1 MANKTIIMAE
11 VNMDLVNKQEI
22 SVTLDQVY
30 EAVEQAISEEMA
42 TIMSELANDNVK
54 INKNLVRINLQLS
67 DILVRLSII
76 EDKVV

>member
-1 MANKTIIMAE
+1 
-11 VNMDLVNKQEI
+11 MDLVNKQEI

-30 EAVEQAISEEMA
+30 EAVEQAISEEAEGLKRPML
-42 TIMSELANDNVK
+42 ELIENHDI
-54 INKNLVRINLQLS
+54 INKNLVRVNLQLS

>member
-1 MANKTIIMAE
+1 
-11 VNMDLVNKQEI
+11 MDLVNKQEI

-42 TIMSELANDNVK
+42 TIMSELANDNVM

>member
-1 MANKTIIMAE
+1 
-11 VNMDLVNKQEI
+11 MDLVNKQEI

-42 TIMSELANDNVK
+42 TIMSDLANDNVM

>member
-1 MANKTIIMAE
+1 
-11 VNMDLVNKQEI
+11 MDLVNKQEI

-30 EAVEQAISEEMA
+30 EAVEQAISEEAECLKRPML
-42 TIMSELANDNVK
+42 ELIENHDI
-54 INKNLVRINLQLS
+54 INKNLVRVNLQLS

>member
-1 MANKTIIMAE
+1 
-11 VNMDLVNKQEI
+11 MDLVNKQEI

-42 TIMSELANDNVK
+42 TIMSELANDNVM

-67 DILVRLSII
+67 DILVRLSIL

>member
-30 EAVEQAISEEMA
+30 EAVEQAISEERA
-42 TIMSELANDNVK
+42 TIMSE
-54 INKNLVRINLQLS
+54 
-67 DILVRLSII
+67 
-76 EDKVV
+76 

>member
-1 MANKTIIMAE
+1 
-11 VNMDLVNKQEI
+11 MDLVNIQEI
-22 SVTLDQVY
+22 SVTLEQVN

-42 TIMSELANDNVK
+42 TIMSELANDNVI
-54 INKNLVRINLQLS
+54 INKNLVRINLPLS

>member
-1 MANKTIIMAE
+1 
-11 VNMDLVNKQEI
+11 MDLVNKQEI
-22 SVTLDQVY
+22 SVSLDQVY

-42 TIMSELANDNVK
+42 TIMSELANDNVM

>member
-1 MANKTIIMAE
+1 
-11 VNMDLVNKQEI
+11 MDLVNKQEI

-30 EAVEQAISEEMA
+30 EAVEQAISEEMP
-42 TIMSELANDNVK
+42 TIMSDLANDNVM